1 MSFMHWATIA
11 TGLWALGGIWLM
23 ALQYPDG
30 LPESAQ
36 WQAGVVFAP
45 LMTVAV
51 LVFFVAWRV
60 TR

>member
-11 TGLWALGGIWLM
+11 TGLWALCGVGLM
-23 ALQYPDG
+23 AYQYPSG

-45 LMTVAV
+45 LMTVAFG
-51 LVFFVAWRV
+51 VFFVAWRAS
-60 TR
+60 R